1 MSTRD
6 LTDPSDV
13 TPAETRQAVRLR
25 EFSTQLEE
33 RLRVAPRMPTE
44 PTRLALRIGTQA
56 YLVDMALAG
65 EIVPVTGITP
75 VPWTRSWYRGLT
87 NVRGRLIGVVDLLE
101 LGGRPPLAADQAFQ
115 MLVLGESLKVN
126 AALLITRAFGIRN
139 LKDLEPL
146 GSSGLGAA
154 RWEHER
160 FRDLDGTVL
169 AELDLRELVSSDVFA
184 AIGV

>member
-6 LTDPSDV
+6 HIESPDDP
-13 TPAETRQAVRLR
+13 PEETRQAVRLR

-33 RLRVAPRMPTE
+33 RLKVAPRTPTE
-44 PTRLALRIGTQA
+44 PTRLAVRIGPHA

-65 EIVPVTGITP
+65 EIVPIAGVTQ

-87 NVRGRLIGVVDLLE
+87 NVRGRLVGVVDLLE
-101 LGGRPPLAADQAFQ
+101 LAGRPPLAADQAFQ

-139 LKDLEPL
+139 LKDLESA
-146 GSSGLGAA
+146 GASGLGAA
-154 RWEHER
+154 RWERER
-160 FRDLDGTVL
+160 FRDLDGTVM
-169 AELDLRELVSSDVFA
+169 AELDLRELVNSDVFA